1 MSTGRSTG
9 MNTTTLNAPMV
20 AAVRQRA
27 RIVDLFA
34 EADLE
39 KLGRR
44 EFVTT
49 CPWHDDHHPSL
60 TISPARNRVYCFVC
74 NRGEDPIGWVQ
85 DRQGLPFL
93 QAVEHLA
100 RHYGIPVPSDDPH
113 IAAQLAAEAKERQR
127 LLTWRAELETRFHKA
142 LLNDLDRQGPCA
154 QYLQQ
159 RGLSVETAREWQL
172 GLHQGR
178 LMLPIHDHQGRCCG
192 FSGRLLESSE
202 TTAAAG
208 AGKPTTAD
216 QPPPKYRNSPSDV
229 LFQRNSVLF
238 GLDHAAAAI
247 RRRGEVLLVE
257 GPLDVLQLHQA
268 GIDHAVATMGT
279 HLSPQQRQLLQQAG
293 GQRIVVAFDGDGAGR
308 RATQTL
314 IDSLRPMAIADTI
327 ELTVLPLP
335 DGQDPDG
342 LLRQEGAEGFW
353 HRYHRAPNWL
363 SWELDQLLAPA
374 EAAPDDP
381 QVLQHCDHRARQVLK
396 QLPAGGLR
404 RWAEQ
409 RLRRSLGAVPE
420 APVAPDLP
428 INWTPPPLWHHTERR
443 ALRLYMCS
451 PETRPLLD
459 PLQFRDRVNSIAM
472 SILRQLN
479 QRLPPRPRPADLG
492 ERDMLAGCVLTICP
506 RLDPPVAVLLEELAC
521 NPPEVWRILRRDPQ
535 PELEVVLQILE
546 PVVETEAVVADEA
559 PGEGPDATPG
569 KVEEKPPAVADSQRV
584 VGAHAA
590 VEREASSVLP
600 PVKAQEH
607 KPLHP
612 EDKAPRSPDP
622 EIRPAVTKA
631 AMPPPPPSGHRPLS
645 RPGSSGARPMAH
657 TSQRMG
663 CPSHASTGSTGH
675 TRAAPS
681 TTAAD
686 AASTT
691 ARPPP
696 PASG

>member
-1 MSTGRSTG
+1 
-9 MNTTTLNAPMV
+9 MNTTALNAPMI

-100 RHYGIPVPSDDPH
+100 RHYGIPVPSDDPV

-127 LLTWRAELETRFHKA
+127 LLTWRAELETRFHRA
-142 LLNDLDRQGPCA
+142 LLNDLDRHGPCA

-293 GQRIVVAFDGDGAGR
+293 GQRIIVAFDGDGAGR

-381 QVLQHCDHRARQVLK
+381 QVLQHCDHSARQLLK

-409 RLRRSLGAVPE
+409 RLRRSLGAVPQ

-428 INWTPPPLWHHTERR
+428 INWTPPPLWQHTERR

-479 QRLPPRPRPADLG
+479 QRLPPRPKPADLG

-506 RLDPPVAVLLEELAC
+506 RLDPPVTVLLEELAC

-546 PVVETEAVVADEA
+546 PVVEQKEA
-559 PGEGPDATPG
+559 PTAEPEATAGEA
-569 KVEEKPPAVADSQRV
+569 EERPPALENSQRV
-584 VGAHAA
+584 VQVPGAA
-590 VEREASSVLP
+590 EREASSALP
-600 PVKAQEH
+600 PMKERDHELKPQE
-607 KPLHP
+607 
-612 EDKAPRSPDP
+612 DGAPSPPPRP
-622 EIRPAVTKA
+622 EIRPAATKA

-645 RPGSSGARPMAH
+645 RPGPSGARPMAH

-675 TRAAPS
+675 ARAAPS
-681 TTAAD
+681 TAAAD

>member
-1 MSTGRSTG
+1 
-9 MNTTTLNAPMV
+9 MNTTALNAPMI

-27 RIVDLFA
+27 RMVDLFA

-100 RHYGIPVPSDDPH
+100 RHYGIPVPSDDPV
-113 IAAQLAAEAKERQR
+113 IAARLAAEAKERQR

-142 LLNDLDRQGPCA
+142 LLNDLDRQVHAA

-192 FSGRLLESSE
+192 FSGRLLDLPGDNKPPTINGSS
-202 TTAAAG
+202 A
-208 AGKPTTAD
+208 PD
-216 QPPPKYRNSPSDV
+216 HQPPPKYRNSPSDV

-293 GQRIVVAFDGDGAGR
+293 GKRIVVAFDGDGAGR

-327 ELTVLPLP
+327 ELTVFPLP

-428 INWTPPPLWHHTERR
+428 INWTPPPLWQHTERR

-459 PLQFRDRVNSIAM
+459 PLQFRDRVNNIAM

-535 PELEVVLQILE
+535 PELEVVFQILE
-546 PVVETEAVVADEA
+546 PVVEQPVA
-559 PGEGPDATPG
+559 
-569 KVEEKPPAVADSQRV
+569 PAS
-584 VGAHAA
+584 
-590 VEREASSVLP
+590 EASSALP
-600 PVKAQEH
+600 VVKEH
-607 KPLHP
+607 DVKPMHP
-612 EDKAPRSPDP
+612 ESKEPSPPDP
-622 EIRPAVTKA
+622 EIRPATAKA
-631 AMPPPPPSGHRPLS
+631 ALPPTPPSGHRPLS
-645 RPGSSGARPMAH
+645 RPGPSGARPWAH

-675 TRAAPS
+675 KRAAPS
-681 TTAAD
+681 TATAGRAL
-686 AASTT
+686 ST

-696 PASG
+696 AGGRTVEARGPWPSSSWI